1 MAENQIAQKMADL
14 EEEAVRQLIKNE
26 LAAGTDPLALLEV
39 LREGM
44 ISISK
49 RFENGQYFLPEL
61 IMAGELFKEVSAVL
75 RPAPGDKPAA
85 TRGAIVFGTVK
96 GDIHSI
102 GKEVT
107 ISILEGI
114 GYRVHD
120 LGVDVPPEK
129 FIQKLRETGA
139 RVLGLSGLITTA
151 YDGMKETVEAV
162 AKAGLRDRVKI
173 MIGGGITDERV
184 RAYTGADAYGNNPS
198 DAVNICRGFLGENDN
213 EIRNNDAN

>member
-14 EEEAVRQLIKNE
+14 EEEAIHQLIKNE
-26 LAAGTDPLALLEV
+26 LAAGTDPLTLLEM
-39 LREGM
+39 LKEGM
-44 ISISK
+44 MGVSK
-49 RFENGQYFLPEL
+49 RFENGEYFLPEL
-61 IMAGELFKEVSAVL
+61 IMAGELFKEVSAAL
-75 RPAPGDKPAA
+75 RPAPGNNHEASL
-85 TRGAIVFGTVK
+85 GAIVFGTVK

-139 RVLGLSGLITTA
+139 RVLGLSGLITSA

-162 AKAGLRDRVKI
+162 VKAGLRDQVKI

-184 RAYTGADAYGNNPS
+184 RVYTGADAYGNNPS
-198 DAVNICRGFLGENDN
+198 DAVNICRRFIGENDN